1 MGSLFKLRDAWTFK
15 SNEEFSGHTALV
27 VANVDNE
34 KSGAVKIVT
43 GSFQGTLRVFDVKN
57 KTFKPEDIV
66 YERNFREPILAVAA
80 GRFLPPSSP
89 SKVSL
94 AILFPR
100 KLAIVSLTRSDA
112 AKQQVQQQPAENAAS
127 SSNIDQQTNF
137 FYQLTT
143 HVEHR
148 FEHTAYN
155 FTFGSFGNNASSDQ
169 ELICVQS
176 MDGQLSFLDHN
187 KILFQRFLPSSH
199 FLTPGAIGYIAKM
212 DAVLIGSSSFE
223 LHCFRYK
230 SLTQSTASET
240 KDSGVSEGGAAAGG
254 GDTGR
259 RVSSEW
265 ACNIGEDIL
274 QIEPCRF
281 SQGLQNSQVDIIVLC
296 ERTLFVIKE
305 SGEMKFQKRLDA
317 PSMCCATYW
326 MPEGK
331 IHNLLVGTHTSH
343 VVVHSESA
351 IVWNAKAPAT
361 PLALGVAPLC
371 GTAGMI
377 VALLDNGTVSVNY
390 LGTDPAANPVQVL
403 ESKDLDY
410 EAIDEEH
417 RRLQSLIR
425 QAVGSNKRFD
435 QPNSDVLQIRLDPL
449 ETTLTAQLRKAVIP
463 VVITNTASSPTQK
476 ATLIVHTTEPLRA
489 EENLVTIG
497 EVGPKQTL
505 RILVTI
511 YPQMDNDCI
520 VPTSLQVEIALSY
533 TAPSGENLTAR
544 TTTQLP
550 LAMVATPVPPLKN
563 IAFKVQIDTNKAPP
577 PSLADIFSDLNDLGG
592 GNAVAPNVLSIQY
605 CNGSDATVLVSKN
618 AGRYRI
624 QSSSFEGLWLLVAD
638 LVRRLRQYYR
648 SDEGS
653 SEPLRL
659 DAPDGLPLEEFLG
672 MVDVHCAMRTEL
684 ATAQQRLANE
694 AQQFR
699 AIQKR
704 LLVRY
709 RDRNHPTPLASLE
722 HLFQDTYRRLHV
734 SSDEVEQ
741 ATSRLRQA
749 CAMLSSST
757 HLLLLMLHIRCQDT
771 LSKTDLEILRHYIT
785 PIVPFNPS
793 SGSLGWEET
802 VDANLT
808 HLLRTALSRN
818 TKESSTSP
826 QPLVAS
832 ADGTKV
838 KKHLTIVLDR
848 ICKGATLA
856 NPQMAGVEVSEPTGN
871 RGIAQQ

>member
-15 SNEEFSGHTALV
+15 SSEEYSGPCALA

-66 YERNFREPILAVAA
+66 FEKNFREPILAIAA
-80 GRFLPPSSP
+80 GKFLPST
-89 SKVSL
+89 SKTSL
-94 AILFPR
+94 AVLFPR
-100 KLAIVSLTRSDA
+100 KLLIVSLVRSDA
-112 AKQQVQQQPAENAAS
+112 ATQQQAQQAESAAAS
-127 SSNIDQQTNF
+127 PSGVEQPTNF
-137 FYQLTT
+137 YYQLTS

-148 FEHTAYN
+148 FEHTTYN
-155 FTFGSFGNNASSDQ
+155 FTSGAFGNHPTSEQ

-187 KILFQRFLPSSH
+187 KILFQRYLPSSH
-199 FLTPGAIGYIAKM
+199 FLTPGAIAYMSKL
-212 DAVLIGSSSFE
+212 DAVLIGSSSLE

-230 SLTQSTASET
+230 SLTQSTASES
-240 KDSGVSEGGAAAGG
+240 KDNGGSGDASAT

-281 SQGLQNSQVDIIVLC
+281 SKGLQNSQVDIIVLC
-296 ERTLFVIKE
+296 ERTLFVVKE
-305 SGEMKFQKRLDA
+305 SGEMKFQKRLDV
-317 PSMCCATYW
+317 PSMCCSPYW
-326 MPEGK
+326 MPDGK
-331 IHNLLVGTHTSH
+331 VHNLLVGTHSAH
-343 VVVHSESA
+343 VVVHSDTT

-361 PLALGVAPLC
+361 PLALGVATLC

-410 EAIDEEH
+410 DAIDEEH
-417 RRLQSLIR
+417 RRLQGLIR
-425 QAVGSNKRFD
+425 QAVGSNKRLE
-435 QPNSDVLQIRLDPL
+435 PATDVLQMRLDPL
-449 ETTLTAQLRKAVIP
+449 ETTLNAQQRKVVVP
-463 VVITNTASSPTQK
+463 VVITNSAAAPAQK
-476 ATLIVHTTEPLRA
+476 VTLIIHTTEPLRA
-489 EENLVTIG
+489 EENIVNIG
-497 EVGPKQTL
+497 EVGPKQTI
-505 RILVTI
+505 RILVTV
-511 YPQMDNDCI
+511 YPQVDSDCI
-520 VPTSLQVEIALSY
+520 VPTSLQVDLALSY
-533 TAPSGENLTAR
+533 TAPTGENLTAR
-544 TTTQLP
+544 TSTYLP
-550 LAMVATPVPPLKN
+550 LAVVATAVPPLKN
-563 IAFKVQIDTNKAPP
+563 VAFKVQIDTNKAPP
-577 PSLADIFSDLNDLGG
+577 PSLADLFGDLNALSGG
-592 GNAVAPNVLSIQY
+592 SGVAPNVLSIQY

-624 QSSSFEGLWLLVAD
+624 QSSSFEGLWLLVSD

-648 SDEGS
+648 GDEGT

-684 ATAQQRLANE
+684 AASQQRLANE

-757 HLLLLMLHIRCQDT
+757 HLLLLMVRIRCQDT
-771 LSKTDLEILRHYIT
+771 LTKVDLDMLRNYVT
-785 PIVPFNPS
+785 PIVPFSPS
-793 SGSLGWEET
+793 AGSLGWEET

-808 HLLRTALSRN
+808 HLLRTALSRSS
-818 TKESSTSP
+818 KESSTSP

-832 ADGTKV
+832 TDGTKV

-848 ICKGATLA
+848 LCKGATLS
-856 NPQMAGVEVSEPTGN
+856 NPTMTGVEVADP
-871 RGIAQQ
+871 RGTAAQ

>member
-1 MGSLFKLRDAWTFK
+1 MGSLFKLRDLWSFK
-15 SNEEFSGHTALV
+15 SNEEFAGHTALV

-43 GSFQGTLRVFDVKN
+43 GSFQGTLRIFDVKN
-57 KTFKPEDIV
+57 KSFKPEDIV
-66 YERNFREPILAVAA
+66 FERNFREPILAIAA
-80 GRFLPPSSP
+80 GKFLPT

-94 AILFPR
+94 ALLFPR
-100 KLAIVSLTRSDA
+100 RLVIASLVRSDA
-112 AKQQVQQQPAENAAS
+112 AAKQQQQQQPAAESAAS
-127 SSNIDQQTNF
+127 SSNIEQPTNF

-155 FTFGSFGNNASSDQ
+155 FTFGGFGNNTASEQ

-187 KILFQRFLPSSH
+187 KILFQRYLPSSH
-199 FLTPGAIGYIAKM
+199 FLTPGAIAYIPKM

-240 KDSGVSEGGAAAGG
+240 KDSGTGEGSSGS
-254 GDTGR
+254 GDSGR

-265 ACNIGEDIL
+265 ACTIGEDIL

-281 SQGLQNSQVDIIVLC
+281 HQGLQNSQVDLVVLC
-296 ERTLFVIKE
+296 ERTLFVLKE
-305 SGEMKFQKRLDA
+305 SGEMKFQKRLDV

-331 IHNLLVGTHTSH
+331 LHNLLVGTHTSH
-343 VVVHSESA
+343 VVVHSEAA

-361 PLALGVAPLC
+361 PLALRVASLC

-417 RRLQSLIR
+417 RRLQGLIR
-425 QAVGSNKRFD
+425 QAIGSNRRLE
-435 QPNSDVLQIRLDPL
+435 PSTDVLQIRLDPL
-449 ETTLTAQLRKAVIP
+449 ETTLTAQQRKAVIP
-463 VVITNTASSPTQK
+463 VVITNTATSPVQN
-476 ATLIVHTTEPLRA
+476 ATLIIHTTEPLKA
-489 EENLVTIG
+489 EENIVSIG

-505 RILVTI
+505 RMLVTI
-511 YPQMDNDCI
+511 LPQVDADCI
-520 VPTSLQVEIALSY
+520 IPTSLHVDIALSY

-544 TTTQLP
+544 TFTQLP

-577 PSLADIFSDLNDLGG
+577 PSLADVFSDLNDLGG

-624 QSSSFEGLWLLVAD
+624 QSSSFEGLWLMVAD
-638 LVRRLRQYYR
+638 LVRRLRMYYR
-648 SDEGS
+648 GDEGS
-653 SEPLRL
+653 AEPLRL

-684 ATAQQRLANE
+684 ATGQQRLANE

-734 SSDEVEQ
+734 SSEEVEQ

-771 LSKTDLEILRHYIT
+771 LTKSDLEILRHYIT
-785 PIVPFNPS
+785 PNVPFNPS

-818 TKESSTSP
+818 SKESSTSP

-848 ICKGATLA
+848 LCKGATLV
-856 NPQMAGVEVSEPTGN
+856 NPQMAGVEVAEPSGN
-871 RGIAQQ
+871 RGIAQQQ